1 MNSRT
6 ISVLALF
13 VIVLSTFTVFNN
25 ALITYAST
33 TETEYAL
40 TISLS
45 KILKLDSVP
54 DSDNTIIAGG
64 MLENN
69 TDLSYWNINAEFHN
83 ISYLPSG
90 AQIFSKYGL
99 YIRSSTGFVLWQT
112 LDPNA
117 VEAVKG
123 YKMLLGILV
132 APRTTAEV
140 VAFVSYTTS
149 SGGGCPLLYV
159 WNGSTWIF
167 DNNLLPK
174 GHLGYSKDRYLL
186 NVHSAKD
193 NIKLKITESGDSITY
208 LDSIKLYGIVHPKNT
223 IPVVEAISGRIMLL
237 NLKQSKE
244 LLTPYYVK
252 DIFGN
257 NITLVMKKPDND
269 SYELAPKTWIV
280 AYFKDAKQLK
290 KPILLIRSDP
300 IDQPA

>member
-123 YKMLLGILV
+123 YKMLFGILV

-174 GHLGYSKDRYLL
+174 DHLGYSKDRYLL
-186 NVHSAKD
+186 TYTQR
-193 NIKLKITESGDSITY
+193 KIT
-208 LDSIKLYGIVHPKNT
+208 
-223 IPVVEAISGRIMLL
+223 L
-237 NLKQSKE
+237 N
-244 LLTPYYVK
+244 
-252 DIFGN
+252 
-257 NITLVMKKPDND
+257 
-269 SYELAPKTWIV
+269 
-280 AYFKDAKQLK
+280 
-290 KPILLIRSDP
+290 
-300 IDQPA
+300 